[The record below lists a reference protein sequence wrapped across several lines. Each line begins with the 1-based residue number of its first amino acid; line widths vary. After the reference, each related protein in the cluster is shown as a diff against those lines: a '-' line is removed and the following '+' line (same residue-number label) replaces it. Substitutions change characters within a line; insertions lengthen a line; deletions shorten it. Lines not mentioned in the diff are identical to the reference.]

1 MDGAGGQAEG
11 QAGRYLALKDLRR
24 LVPGT
29 DVELFSARSIT
40 IRTPRRRPR
49 VAFDGEKR
57 RMLAPLTFDIHDDAL
72 SIIVPD
78 EQDRVVT

>member
-1 MDGAGGQAEG
+1 MH
-11 QAGRYLALKDLRR
+11 LALRR

-29 DVELFSARSIT
+29 DVELFSARSIK

-57 RMLAPLTFDIHDDAL
+57 RMLAPLMFDIHDDAL

-78 EQDRVVT
+78 EQDRVIT